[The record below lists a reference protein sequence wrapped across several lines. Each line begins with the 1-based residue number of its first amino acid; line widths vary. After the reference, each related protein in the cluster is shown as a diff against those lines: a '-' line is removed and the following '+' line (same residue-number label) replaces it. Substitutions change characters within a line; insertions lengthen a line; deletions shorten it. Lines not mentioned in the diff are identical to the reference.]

1 MGPLEDMALKKDMGV
16 LIQLSQVRRAL
27 GALLGKVEGAAK
39 RESVHPSIQ
48 LDSSPKAALAQNV
61 GRLFLGGLAK
71 RCLYFGREEPQSPVC
86 HLENSEGGRLSKTA
100 QDSLI
105 R

>member
-61 GRLFLGGLAK
+61 GRLFLGGL
-71 RCLYFGREEPQSPVC
+71 PV
-86 HLENSEGGRLSKTA
+86 LWEGGATVSCV
-100 QDSLI
+100 SSGEF
-105 R
+105 